1 MAESLV
7 LLVLLG
13 VAWLLANRLGL
24 LDAAAAVINDGAT
37 MATNSSTVA
46 RVKSDVKRDKYLANE
61 KVDLR
66 RRVQAELNL
75 KRHLKY
81 ANMGIE
87 DLEAEMERMTQTER
101 TTQEAN

>member
-1 MAESLV
+1 MAEALV

-46 RVKSDVKRDKYLANE
+46 RVKSDVKRDKFLANE
-61 KVDLR
+61 KVDLQQ
-66 RRVQAELNL
+66 RVRAELNL
-75 KRHLKY
+75 KKHLKY
-81 ANMGIE
+81 SSMSIE
-87 DLEAEMERMTQTER
+87 DLEAEMSKMTS
-101 TTQEAN
+101 NS

>member
-1 MAESLV
+1 MEALV

-13 VAWLLANRLGL
+13 VAWMLANRLGL
-24 LDAAAAVINDGAT
+24 LDGAAQVIGDGLVIG
-37 MATNSSTVA
+37 TNASTVA
-46 RVKSDVKRDKYLANE
+46 RVKSDIKRDKFLANE
-61 KVDLR
+61 KVDLK

-75 KRHLKY
+75 KRHMKY
-81 ANMGIE
+81 ASMGIE

>member
-1 MAESLV
+1 MAEALV

-46 RVKSDVKRDKYLANE
+46 RVKSDVKRDKYLAST
-61 KVDLR
+61 KVDIR
-66 RRVQAELNL
+66 QRAMAELNL
-75 KRHLKY
+75 KKHNKY
-81 ANMGIE
+81 TTMSIE
-87 DLEAEMERMTQTER
+87 ELEAELTKLSTQPN
-101 TTQEAN
+101 QPNQP

>member
-1 MAESLV
+1 MAEALV

-37 MATNSSTVA
+37 MATNASTVA

-87 DLEAEMERMTQTER
+87 DLEAEMERMTQ
-101 TTQEAN
+101 QEAN

>member
-1 MAESLV
+1 MTEALV

>member
-1 MAESLV
+1 MAEALV

-61 KVDLR
+61 KVDLAQ
-66 RRVQAELNL
+66 RVRAELNL
-75 KRHLKY
+75 KKHLRY
-81 ANMGIE
+81 SSMSIE
-87 DLEAEMERMTQTER
+87 DLEAEMERMTS
-101 TTQEAN
+101 NS

>member
-1 MAESLV
+1 MAEALV

-46 RVKSDVKRDKYLANE
+46 RVKSDIKRDRYLANE
-61 KVDLR
+61 KVDLAQ
-66 RRVQAELNL
+66 RVRAELNL
-75 KRHLKY
+75 KKHLKY
-81 ANMGIE
+81 ASMGIE
-87 DLEAEMERMTQTER
+87 ELEAEMDKMTKS
-101 TTQEAN
+101 N